1 MKKSIVI
8 SILAILMLT
17 LLSAN
22 LTQAVDPNLSVQP
35 QLIQDH
41 DMKPADPPPESH
53 PTAHQY
59 TAPVTDP
66 VNSYDNDDETY
77 SLTNITQQAYPS
89 VYSRPSA
96 YSGNATWTNPTY
108 AYDLNLNSFAAL
120 AIEKTR
126 ISGKDYAYMREFN
139 VTTLNTTAITTI
151 SSVDIHIKH
160 NLTFTG
166 WGSSAACWYG
176 FVLYVGTSKVEL
188 QPLTMTQINIT
199 TTTGSWIAVTEPND
213 GIWSGTDVGNIK
225 IGIRTRPNAT
235 VDVGTLRAFEVWAR
249 IYSPVVKYFD
259 VRAFNPTAIPS
270 FSYLNV
276 EMHYSAIL
284 GRSAYRILISVGSA
298 NTTVQ
303 DWVDVSQI
311 VPATVVWE
319 EIAEPNDGWWSQA
332 DLSNLKIIIETQK
345 IESEYNNGE
354 VYIYEAWVTID
365 PPTVNSYPSTNS
377 GTASVTSPTNAYD
390 KNQMT
395 YATINAPATTS
406 WVYFTV
412 TTFNVTTL
420 KDYATINIRMK
431 YDFTAWRCQYRIY
444 LQVGSLTLD
453 LQPSTTV
460 NQTTPILKTWIGVCE
475 PNDGI
480 WSLSDL
486 TNMQIRVAAR
496 RTLSSGSYSFSF
508 REYETWTTIP
518 DATFTVRVSIT
529 GVVSSA
535 PLYGWQFNLTFN
547 PAVLQAEIVSEGP
560 FLKQAGVTQFA
571 GYTIS
576 NTAGWV
582 FAGCAVDDWFG
593 GGVYGSGT
601 LATITFQTISK
612 GNSMFNFTDTQ
623 LRSFDEVYEIPVPLA
638 HTTSPGWFQYLLG
651 DVNGDAIVDACDLRQ
666 LGKAYGTTSGS
677 PSYNA
682 DADQDK
688 DADVDAA
695 DLATVSSHYGDT

>member
-1 MKKSIVI
+1 MKKGIVI

-17 LLSAN
+17 LFSAN

-59 TAPVTDP
+59 SAPVTNP
-66 VNSYDNDDETY
+66 GNAYDNNQMTY
-77 SLTNITQQAYPS
+77 SLTNVTQQPYPS
-89 VYSRPSA
+89 VYCRPTA
-96 YSGNATWTNPTY
+96 NSGNATVSGAAS
-108 AYDLNLNSFAAL
+108 AYDMNPSTFASITIDAVKP
-120 AIEKTR
+120 AMK
-126 ISGKDYAYMREFN
+126 EFS
-139 VTTLNTTAITTI
+139 VTTFNATGITAVTYVDLRINYALII
-151 SSVDIHIKH
+151 SSGNCSYKI
-160 NLTFTG
+160 
-166 WGSSAACWYG
+166 
-176 FVLYVGTSKVEL
+176 VLYVGAGSLVL
-188 QPLTMTQINIT
+188 VDRIWT
-199 TTTGSWIAVTEPND
+199 TTSTTDPTLGVWAGVTEPND
-213 GIWSGTDVGNIK
+213 GIWSAADVANLRISFETQESIK
-225 IGIRTRPNAT
+225 QDDGIFK
-235 VDVGTLRAFEVWAR
+235 VYEVWAYVYPSTVR
-249 IYSPVVKYFD
+249 YFSL
-259 VRAFNPTAIPS
+259 RTFSPTAIS
-270 FSYLNV
+270 SYSYLNV
-276 EMHYSAIL
+276 VMNYSAVL
-284 GRSAYRILISVGSA
+284 GQSAYRILVSAGSA

-311 VPATVVWE
+311 DPAIVTWE
-319 EIAEPNDGWWSQA
+319 HVAEPNDGWWNQT
-332 DLSNLKIIIETQK
+332 DLSNTQIIIETRK
-345 IESEYNNGE
+345 TEPLFNNGE
-354 VYIYEAWVTID
+354 IYVYEVWVTID
-365 PPTVNSYPSTNS
+365 PPIVNSYPSANS
-377 GTASVTSPTNAYD
+377 GTASVTDPTKAYD

-395 YATINAPATTS
+395 YASINAPATTS

-460 NQTTPILKTWIGVCE
+460 NQTTPILRTWIGVCE
-475 PNDGI
+475 PNDGM

-486 TNMQIRVAAR
+486 TNMQVRVAVR
-496 RTLSSGSYSFSF
+496 RTLSTGGYSFSF
-508 REYETWTTIP
+508 REYETWATIP
-518 DATFTVRVSIT
+518 DDTLTVRVNVT

-535 PLYGWQFNLTFN
+535 PLYAWMFNLTFN
-547 PAVLQAEIVSEGP
+547 PAVLQAVAFSEGP

-576 NTAGWV
+576 NTVGWV

-601 LATITFQTISK
+601 LATVTFQTIAK
-612 GNSMFNFTDTQ
+612 GNSMFNFTETL

-638 HTTSPGWFQYLLG
+638 HTISHGWFQYLLG
-651 DVNGDAIVDACDLRQ
+651 DVNGDALVDVYDLRQ
-666 LGKAYGTTSGS
+666 LGKAYGTTSGN
-677 PSYNA
+677 PSYDA

-695 DLATVSSHYGDT
+695 DLTTVSSHYGDT